1 MAPRTEHSEVRS
13 PEFLSPHFNP
23 EMQDISS
30 LEDRNIA
37 DLRTGKEMGEEY
49 QGKILDYEA
58 GKIRTNLLERLQKDT
73 EGTFSEREKQVW
85 QGKLDNAYQDVN
97 KLHGL
102 KEEFETHLKRVE
114 KLRQRFQGAIS
125 MAEMEKLLRNATPE
139 KLTAHFSAKDLE
151 EKEKMVEQIEKDI
164 EDRRKKLK
172 EFYKVEKA
180 VQEKRRESF
189 ESAENYTKKLEILE
203 AAKEESKTYQ
213 DYRKLFQQNRDCLA
227 TKTMTEYFE
236 WFLTLSDEEQRH
248 ALAKAEK
255 EDIEPRKESIEI
267 HKAIPKEH
275 QRPGFKEL
283 GLSERLNTLSEIETS
298 IEGKYRDTMREKGRS
313 VFAEKT
319 ILFCEKAFMAPEQNT
334 KKRMLRKAEF
344 LKALPGHIKLEEKLR
359 ETFKEFP
366 PKIVNLLDKEFSQ
379 SDFDEKQK
387 LIQEKAPKLMERMN
401 KAMNRMNNKIDPHI
415 QSRYL
420 KAFNESKTIEEME
433 AVAQEAEL
441 AQASKKRYFD
451 KWGKAKAKGFFRSKQ
466 SVYERWYKESV
477 HTLERAE
484 KAENEE
490 LDAMIHVRQTVHEAT
505 QKLPPHIRARANE
518 DAPLAN
524 REHQLHKLQEI
535 AKAYQSTIPFLLKN
549 AQGMEEK
556 KDWNGALKFYMEALK
571 LDPDSPE
578 LKTLAAVLR
587 QKGAKVED
595 KPSSPED
602 KNKTEN
608 ILEELDSTPKMTQ
621 QMEELARKQILLDL
635 AQQHKDHVQA
645 GAGTTDSRSRASI
658 KSLNE
663 EDQGLAESILDQ
675 FGNTHVVD
683 EKGFVRQKIKIKT
696 GEEQQLQATDLKLKE
711 MMEGKRVHKQ
721 ADVIESGLSEIEFVD
736 DSGKAQELTTAQ
748 ESLDAQRKTMLED
761 YTTQAFQRLKA
772 ANNKFTP
779 EQMKAIKE
787 AFDFKGHLEK
797 EEEEYR
803 EAA

>member
-1 MAPRTEHSEVRS
+1 MARSANS
-13 PEFLSPHFNP
+13 PE
-23 EMQDISS
+23 MRDISS
-30 LEDRNIA
+30 LEDRNVS

-58 GKIRTNLLERLQKDT
+58 GKIRNNLLERLQKDT

-85 QGKLDNAYQDVN
+85 QGKLDNSYQDVS
-97 KLHGL
+97 KMRGL
-102 KEEFETHLKRVE
+102 KEEFETHLQKVG

-125 MAEMEKLLRNATPE
+125 LAETEKLLRRATPE

-164 EDRRKKLK
+164 EDRRNKLK
-172 EFYKVEKA
+172 EFYKVEKN
-180 VQEKRRESF
+180 VQDKRRESF
-189 ESAENYTKKLEILE
+189 EGAENYTQKLEILE
-203 AAKEESKTYQ
+203 AAKEESKAYQ
-213 DYRKLFQQNRDCLA
+213 SYRKLFQQNRDCIG

-255 EDIEPRKESIEI
+255 EDIAPRKEAMEI
-267 HKAIPKEH
+267 HKALPREH

-283 GLSERLNTLSEIETS
+283 GLSERHNVLSEIETS
-298 IEGKYRDTMREKGRS
+298 IEGKYRDTMREKGKS

-319 ILFCEKAFMAPEQNT
+319 ILFCEKAFMAPEQDT
-334 KKRMLRKAEF
+334 RKRMLRKAEF

-366 PKIVNLLDKEFSQ
+366 PKIINLLDEEFSQ

-387 LIQEKAPKLMERMN
+387 IIKEKAPKMTELMN

-420 KAFNESKTIEEME
+420 KEFNTAKTIKEME
-433 AVAQEAEL
+433 SVTKEAEL
-441 AQASKKRYFD
+441 AQASKKRYFE
-451 KWGKAKAKGFFRSKQ
+451 KWETAKAKGFFRSEK
-466 SVYERWYKESV
+466 SVYERWYAESV
-477 HTLERAE
+477 DTHDKADKAE
-484 KAENEE
+484 KE
-490 LDAMIHVRQTVHEAT
+490 LATMINVRQTIHEST

-524 REHQLHKLQEI
+524 REKQLHKLQDI
-535 AKAYQSTIPFLLKN
+535 AKAYQSTIPFLLTN
-549 AQGMEEK
+549 AKGMEDK

-578 LKTLAAVLR
+578 LKVLAAALR
-587 QKGAKVED
+587 QKGGKIED
-595 KPSSPED
+595 KPSGPED

-608 ILEELDSTPKMTQ
+608 ILQELDSAPKMTQ

-658 KSLNE
+658 KSLNK
-663 EDQGLAESILDQ
+663 EDQGLAESILDE
-675 FGNTHVVD
+675 FGDTHVVD
-683 EKGFVRQKIKIKT
+683 EKGFVRQKVEIKT
-696 GEEQQLQATDLKLKE
+696 EEAQQLEKTDLKLKD
-711 MMEGKRVHKQ
+711 MMKTKRLHKQ
-721 ADVIESGLSEIEFVD
+721 ADVVQSGLAEISFVD
-736 DSGKAQELTTAQ
+736 KSGQEQELTTARDA
-748 ESLDAQRKTMLED
+748 LDAQRKQMLND
-761 YTTQAFQRLKA
+761 YKTQVFSRLQTGKT
-772 ANNKFTP
+772 KFTP
-779 EQMKAIKE
+779 EQIKALE
-787 AFDFKGHLEK
+787 ESMDLKGHLED